1 MSNKLNFL
9 DFEEAVK
16 ISLNLAKTTTLKE
29 IVPISKALGRV
40 VSSDIICKKNLPS
53 FNNSAMDGFAFKV
66 DDCGKTLKIKKVIFA
81 GDKGDDVN
89 AILEQGECYKIMTGA
104 KVPSDANTI
113 VPIENCFD
121 VSDTSVGIPE
131 DVKVGSN
138 LRLKGEE
145 QKEGNVL
152 FKKGEVINSSHITL
166 LASQGLMMIEVFKQI
181 SIAVVSTGNELKE
194 PWENANEEE
203 IYNCNSYA
211 LVSLLEEA
219 GFSAT
224 YSGVVPDNLDESIK
238 FISNLKTFDV
248 VITTGGISMGD
259 ADFVGE
265 AFVQNGLQTAFHGV
279 NVKPGRPIMMG
290 SIEDKDKNKQTFVMC
305 LPGNPLT
312 AMVNMHLFAIPVLNK
327 IQGNSSFYHD
337 IVIAKNKQTF
347 KTKKGRVNLVLG
359 NCENGGFSVT
369 RNNKYGS
376 GMITALY
383 ESNCILVTSENTA
396 GVEKE
401 QMVKLIK
408 FNNKFL
414 NEQINI
420 FN

>member
-16 ISLNLAKTTTLKE
+16 ISLELAKTTTLKE
-29 IVPISKALGRV
+29 IVPISKALGRI
-40 VSSDIICKKNLPS
+40 VSSDVICKKNLPS

-81 GDKGDDVN
+81 GDKGSDVN

-104 KVPSDANTI
+104 KVPSDADTI
-113 VPIENCFD
+113 IPIENCFD
-121 VSDTSVGIPE
+121 VSDSSVGIPE
-131 DVKVGSN
+131 DIKVGSN

-219 GFSAT
+219 GFNAT
-224 YSGVVPDNLDESIK
+224 YSGVVPDNLEESIN

-248 VITTGGISMGD
+248 IITTGGISMGD

-265 AFVQNGLQTAFHGV
+265 AFVQNGLETAFHGV

-290 SIEDKDKNKQTFVMC
+290 SMENEKKQTFVMC

-312 AMVNMHLFAIPVLNK
+312 AMVNMQLFAIPVLNK
-327 IQGNSSFYHD
+327 IQGNSGFYHD
-337 IVIAKNKQTF
+337 VIIAENQEVF

-359 NCENGGFSVT
+359 NCKNGGFSVT

-383 ESNCILVTSENTA
+383 ESNCILVTQENTSSI
-396 GVEKE
+396 EQN
-401 QMVKLIK
+401 QMVKVIK
-408 FNNKFL
+408 FNNQL
-414 NEQINI
+414 LQTQINI

>member
-1 MSNKLNFL
+1 MSNKLKYL

-16 ISLNLAKTTTLKE
+16 ISLGLAKTTTLKE

-40 VSSDIICKKNLPS
+40 VSSDVICKKNLPS
-53 FNNSAMDGFAFKV
+53 FNNSAMDGFAFKA

-81 GDKGDDVN
+81 GDKGSDVD
-89 AILEQGECYKIMTGA
+89 AILNDGECYKIMTGA

-113 VPIENCFD
+113 IPIENCFD
-121 VSDTSVGIPE
+121 VSDVSVGIPE

-181 SIAVVSTGNELKE
+181 SISVVSTGNELKE

-224 YSGVVPDNLDESIK
+224 YSGVVPDNLEESVN

-248 VITTGGISMGD
+248 IITTGGISMGD
-259 ADFVGE
+259 ADFIGE
-265 AFVQNGLQTAFHGV
+265 AFIKNGLETAFHGV

-290 SIEDKDKNKQTFVMC
+290 TMSESNKQTFVMC

-312 AMVNMHLFAIPVLNK
+312 AMVNMQLFAIPVLNK
-327 IQGNSSFYHD
+327 IQGNNGFYHD
-337 IVIAKNKQTF
+337 VIIAENKEAF

-359 NCENGGFSVT
+359 NCENGGFIVT

-383 ESNCILVTSENTA
+383 ESNCILVTSESTS
-396 GVEKE
+396 GIEKG

>member
-9 DFEEAVK
+9 DFQEAVK
-16 ISLNLAKTTTLKE
+16 RSLELAKTTTLKE
-29 IVPISKALGRV
+29 IIPISSALGRV
-40 VSSDIICKKNLPS
+40 VSSDIICRKNLPS

-66 DDCGKTLKIKKVIFA
+66 ADCGKTLEIKKVIFA
-81 GDKGDDVN
+81 GDKGSDVE
-89 AILEQGECYKIMTGA
+89 AILEEGECYKIMTGA

-113 VPIENCFD
+113 IPIENCID
-121 VSDTSVGIPE
+121 VSEKNVTIPSDIKE
-131 DVKVGSN
+131 GSN

-152 FKKGEVINSSHITL
+152 FNKGEVINSSHITL

-194 PWENANEEE
+194 PWEEANEEE

-211 LVSLLEEA
+211 LVSLLQEA
-219 GFSAT
+219 GFDAT
-224 YSGVVPDNLDESIK
+224 YSGVVPDNLEESIN
-238 FISNLKTFDV
+238 FISNLKTYDV

-265 AFVQNGLQTAFHGV
+265 AFIQNGLETAFHGV

-290 SIEDKDKNKQTFVMC
+290 TMQENQKQTFVMC

-312 AMVNMHLFAIPVLNK
+312 AMVNMQLFAIPVLNK
-327 IQGNSSFYHD
+327 IQGNSGFYHD
-337 IVIAKNKQTF
+337 VNIANNAQEF

-359 NCENGGFSVT
+359 NLENGGFSVT

-383 ESNCILVTSENTA
+383 ESNCILVTDENTSIIEQ
-396 GVEKE
+396 G
-401 QMVKLIK
+401 QMVKVIK
-408 FNNKFL
+408 FNNKL
-414 NEQINI
+414 LQTQINI